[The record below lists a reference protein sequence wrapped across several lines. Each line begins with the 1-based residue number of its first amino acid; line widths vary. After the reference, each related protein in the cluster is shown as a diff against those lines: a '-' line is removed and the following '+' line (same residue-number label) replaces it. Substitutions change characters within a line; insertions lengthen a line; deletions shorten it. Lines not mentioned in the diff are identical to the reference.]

1 MKEQKVR
8 FVQVIDLNESF
19 KTKSMEELKEVEN
32 IDQWKLD

>member
-8 FVQVIDLNESF
+8 FVQVIDLNECF